1 MKRDLTQMAD
11 ELRRQL
17 ELKERSPQPPL
28 EHKANH
34 GGDCCPGGGG
44 GAGGPRG
51 QRGGQQGCERGHR
64 EHRCEGQFGGLRL
77 GLLGPRCGAPR
88 QPPNKD
94 ADALRRAAGVP
105 GGVRGPRDS
114 SLEAGLSR
122 ELREELGSGAAPLS
136 LAEGDHLGAR
146 FAETPQ
152 RLVAHF
158 YAKRLSLEQLRALEE
173 GATKAADH
181 GLEVLGLVRV
191 PLYTLRDGVGGLP
204 TFLSNSFVASARQQL
219 LQALGALG
227 LVPEA
232 ELRRA
237 DAVSRKGL

>member
-1 MKRDLTQMAD
+1 MEVAVMGESRVLSRA
-11 ELRRQL
+11 EAL
-17 ELKERSPQPPL
+17 ELGPGWRHACHALLYAP
-28 EHKANH
+28 
-34 GGDCCPGGGG
+34 CPGRLFGRVPLRH
-44 GAGGPRG
+44 AVLMQMRFDG
-51 QRGGQQGCERGHR
+51 Q
-64 EHRCEGQFGGLRL
+64 L
-77 GLLGPRCGAPR
+77 GF
-88 QPPNKD
+88 
-94 ADALRRAAGVP
+94 P
-105 GGVRGPRDS
+105 GGFVDPRDS

-122 ELREELGSGAAPLS
+122 ELREELGPGAAPLS